1 MKKHALF
8 AFALTAFLAF
18 SFSQDL
24 QESQSVLEAAGQK
37 VLGGEEEAPVVD
49 AAPEQAAPAQTV
61 PEEKEEK
68 PKIELAGVSDVPAAK
83 RPKAPDS
90 QKAKAAEA
98 KDEADT
104 KEKNRETIKFGID
117 SELSELVQKLIDNED
132 PRYSDDLYDLFQ
144 KTKSPTVREK
154 ILDYF
159 TKLED
164 PCLEDYAVTV
174 LNDPYEER
182 NSTVEKVFK
191 YTATVKTK
199 AAVPAVV
206 ALLESDNENY
216 FNPALTTL
224 GEIGGEREAEYL
236 VDYLDRADLTTPQR
250 QALMKVLGKIK
261 AVQTWNALVEIAQ
274 DDGENAFVRCYA
286 AEAIGAMKKPE
297 SIPILLKL
305 FEEPDPNMR
314 CYVLKGISNYD
325 TKEAKDLVVQA
336 IKDAQYKVRLDAID
350 AAASMKLKDAVPYL
364 IYRAKNDPE
373 AAVKKKAYEKLAA
386 YEDGEADKFLV
397 GQITDKK
404 TSDAVKKQ
412 ATEALLKYGK
422 AGRSQIAKWA
432 EALAA
437 DDTKKPMR
445 RDVGKLLTKYSDGSF
460 AGACEA
466 YLSSQDRDTRAIG
479 LDMYTAG
486 KFSSCDS
493 KVRAIADDKKMGTL
507 QKRAM
512 KLLGIEEKEE
522 EKK

>member
-1 MKKHALF
+1 MKIF
-8 AFALTAFLAF
+8 AIFATAIFCF
-18 SFSQDL
+18 STILYAQD
-24 QESQSVLEAAGQK
+24 
-37 VLGGEEEAPVVD
+37 GGAEEAPVVD

-61 PEEKEEK
+61 PEEKVPEEK
-68 PKIELAGVSDVPAAK
+68 PKIELAGVSDVPSAK

-199 AAVPAVV
+199 AAIPAVV
-206 ALLESDNENY
+206 TLLESDNENY

-261 AVQTWNALVEIAQ
+261 AVQTWDALVEIAQ

-305 FEEPDPNMR
+305 FESPDPNMR

-350 AAASMKLKDAVPYL
+350 AAANMKLKDAVPYL

-445 RDVGKLLTKYSDGSF
+445 RDVGKLLTKYSDGAF

-512 KLLGIEEKEE
+512 KLLGIEETEDKP
-522 EKK
+522 EKKD